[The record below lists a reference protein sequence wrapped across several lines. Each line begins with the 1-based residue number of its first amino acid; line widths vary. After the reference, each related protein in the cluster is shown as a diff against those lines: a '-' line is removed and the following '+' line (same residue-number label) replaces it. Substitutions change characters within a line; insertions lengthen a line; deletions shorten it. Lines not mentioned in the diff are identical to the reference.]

1 MAKIALGLN
10 AQAAVGTDESR
21 SANAAIQNGTRLQQ
35 LIGSIGSPQENNF
48 TPSTPYVHKFR
59 TEMCKNFELYGTC
72 KYGDKCSF
80 AHGKQQIMNKTD
92 VSASYKTR
100 ICKKYVNNGYCPY
113 GLRCQFI
120 HDERE
125 MVQNLSPRSET
136 SETASPNMTPHPF
149 NNSKGVIP
157 NDRLSSPKLSE
168 AKNEHKDNV
177 WPTKPNAEPTICD
190 IIAAQLEQ

>member
-1 MAKIALGLN
+1 
-10 AQAAVGTDESR
+10 
-21 SANAAIQNGTRLQQ
+21 
-35 LIGSIGSPQENNF
+35 
-48 TPSTPYVHKFR
+48 
-59 TEMCKNFELYGTC
+59 MCKNFELYGTC

-125 MVQNLSPRSET
+125 MAQNLSPRSET
-136 SETASPNMTPHPF
+136 SEPASPNRTPYTF
-149 NNSKGVIP
+149 NNSKGVTP
-157 NDRLSSPKLSE
+157 NLNLSSPKLSE
-168 AKNEHKDNV
+168 AQNEPKENV